1 MRKVVSMPSIFPR
14 LFSHLGWA
22 DQAVIAAM
30 RQTPTPNQEW
40 LELFGHVLGSEHV
53 WFARIEG
60 RTPELA
66 VWPALSIEECAAVAQ
81 ANLQNYQLLAEQAD
95 AVRLGTMIHY
105 RNSAGRE
112 FDSTVEDILLH
123 VCLHGSYHRGQI
135 ARAMR
140 QGGAVPA
147 PTDYIGY
154 IRGAPAAT
162 RQA

>member
-1 MRKVVSMPSIFPR
+1 MAYFPR
-14 LFSHLGWA
+14 LFAHLGWA
-22 DQAVIAAM
+22 DQAVLAAL
-30 RQTPTPNQEW
+30 RQTPAPDQEW
-40 LELFGHVLGSEHV
+40 LTLFGHVLGSEHV
-53 WFARIEG
+53 WISRIEG
-60 RTPELA
+60 REPRLA
-66 VWPALSIEECAAVAQ
+66 VWPTLTVEECAGVAQ
-81 ANLQNYQLLAEQAD
+81 ANLAEFLALLKRTDSDQLA
-95 AVRLGTMIHY
+95 RSIHY

-112 FDSTVEDILLH
+112 FDSTIEDILLH

-162 RQA
+162 RQS

>member
-1 MRKVVSMPSIFPR
+1 MSSILTR
-14 LFSHLGWA
+14 LFAHLGWA
-22 DQAVIAAM
+22 DQAVVAAL
-30 RQTPTPNQEW
+30 RQTPTPAPDW
-40 LELFGHVLGSEHV
+40 LELFGHVVGAEHV
-53 WFARIEG
+53 WLARIHQRE
-60 RTPELA
+60 PEVA
-66 VWPALSIEECAAVAQ
+66 VWPALSLEDCARLAQ
-81 ANLQNYQLLAEQAD
+81 VNLSGFQALLESTEPAGFART
-95 AVRLGTMIHY
+95 VHY

-112 FDSTVEDILLH
+112 FDTSVEDILLH

-162 RQA
+162 RQQ

>member
-1 MRKVVSMPSIFPR
+1 MSPAFSR
-14 LFSHLGWA
+14 LFAHLGWA
-22 DQAVIAAM
+22 DHAVLAAL
-30 RQTPTPNQEW
+30 RQTPTPATKW

-53 WFARIEG
+53 WLSRIEQ
-60 RTPELA
+60 REPTTS
-66 VWPALSIEECAAVAQ
+66 VWPTLTVKECADLAR
-81 ANLQNYQLLAEQAD
+81 ANLQAYLGLVEALDPA
-95 AVRLGTMIHY
+95 RLERVVHY

-112 FDSTVEDILLH
+112 FDSSVEDILLH

-135 ARAMR
+135 AQAMR

-162 RQA
+162 RQQ

>member
-1 MRKVVSMPSIFPR
+1 MSALFSR
-14 LFSHLGWA
+14 LFAHLGWA
-22 DQAVIAAM
+22 DQAVVAAL
-30 RQTPTPNQEW
+30 RQTPVPAPEW
-40 LELFGHVLGSEHV
+40 LELFSHVLGSEHV
-53 WFARIEG
+53 WLARIE
-60 RTPELA
+60 RRDSTVA
-66 VWPALSIEECAAVAQ
+66 VWPSLSVEECAQLAQ
-81 ANLQNYQLLAEQAD
+81 TNLQGYLGLLE
-95 AVRLGTMIHY
+95 RLEPPAFGGVVHY

-147 PTDYIGY
+147 PSDYIGY

-162 RQA
+162 RQG